1 MRKKLTETVVNT
13 IPDILKNALNWAKDN
28 FDKHAQETLGSA
40 TGTVGIVVKLLGQSL
55 IDGYF
60 EKQSAKR
67 LDNFGLLIYKKAA
80 LMQANKS
87 VEAIEDELQREVSPK
102 EVLELLDSIFT
113 EQIEQFNPSD
123 VLLIFQPKYHPSVV
137 IVKNYYLRMLQRLG
151 ASQAAI
157 NAF

>member
-67 LDNFGLLIYKKAA
+67 LDDFGLLIYKKAA
-80 LMQANKS
+80 LIQAANKS
-87 VEAIEDELQREVSPK
+87 VE
-102 EVLELLDSIFT
+102 
-113 EQIEQFNPSD
+113 
-123 VLLIFQPKYHPSVV
+123 
-137 IVKNYYLRMLQRLG
+137 
-151 ASQAAI
+151 
-157 NAF
+157 